1 MRPEA
6 DILARARIGA
16 AAIFLLLGLGMGLWV
31 VHIPVVQKDLAL
43 SDGVLGIALFAVV
56 AGAIASM
63 PLSGWAA
70 TVRGSRP
77 VVRLTTVI
85 FCIGLALPLFA
96 PTFLLLLASGFV
108 LGFGMGGLDVSVNAQ
123 AVTVERRMRRPIMS
137 SLHAFYSLGGLIG
150 SAVGGFLLAQ
160 PWDPAF
166 TLLAASALML
176 VVGVVAGRTLVPDG
190 SATRPADEKI
200 RTRDVLRLRV
210 LALGGLAF
218 LAFFSEGA
226 IGDWSSIFL
235 TRQTGATPAV
245 AATGFVAFSITMTV
259 SRFLGDRVVAALGP
273 RPSLVW
279 GGLLAFAG
287 MVLALAVPNLVAG
300 VIGFALMGVGFA
312 NIVPVLFSA
321 AGRAGVSPSAG
332 IAVVTMIAYGGLLIG
347 PPLIGG
353 LSELVGLSAALS
365 VVAVFGL
372 LLALGARVIP
382 DR

>member
-1 MRPEA
+1 
-6 DILARARIGA
+6 
-16 AAIFLLLGLGMGLWV
+16 MGLWV
-31 VHIPVVQKDLAL
+31 VHIPVVQKDLSL
-43 SDGVLGIALFAVV
+43 SDGVLGVALFSVV

-70 TVRGSRP
+70 TVQGSRP
-77 VVRLTTVI
+77 VVRVTTVL

-108 LGFGMGGLDVSVNAQ
+108 LGFGMGGLDVSINAQ
-123 AVTVERRMRRPIMS
+123 AVTVERAMRRPIMS
-137 SLHAFYSLGGLIG
+137 SLHAFYSLGGLVG
-150 SAVGGFLLAQ
+150 SAVGGLLLAQ
-160 PWDPAF
+160 PWDPAL
-166 TLLAASALML
+166 TLAVASALML
-176 VVGVVAGRTLVPDG
+176 AVGVVAGRTLVSDG
-190 SATRPADEKI
+190 SVSRPTGEKI
-200 RTRDVLRLRV
+200 RAKDVLRLRV

-218 LAFFSEGA
+218 LSFFSEGA
-226 IGDWSSIFL
+226 VGDWSSIFL

-245 AATGFVAFSITMTV
+245 AASGFVAFSITMTA

-300 VIGFALMGVGFA
+300 VIGFGMMGIGLA
-312 NIVPVLFSA
+312 NMVPVVFSA
-321 AGRAGVSPSAG
+321 AGSAGVSPSAG
-332 IAVVTMIAYGGLLIG
+332 IAVVTMIAYGGLLLG

-353 LSELVGLSAALS
+353 LSELVGLNAALS
-365 VVAVFGL
+365 VVALFGL

-382 DR
+382 NR

>member
-1 MRPEA
+1 
-6 DILARARIGA
+6 
-16 AAIFLLLGLGMGLWV
+16 MGLWV

-43 SDGVLGIALFAVV
+43 SDGVLGIALFSVV

-77 VVRLTTVI
+77 VVRATSVL

-96 PTFLLLLASGFV
+96 PTFTLLLASGFV
-108 LGFGMGGLDVSVNAQ
+108 LGFGMGGLDVSINAQ
-123 AVTVERRMRRPIMS
+123 AVTVERAMRRPIMS
-137 SLHAFYSLGGLIG
+137 SLHAYYSLGGLIG
-150 SAVGGFLLAQ
+150 SAVGGLLLAQ
-160 PWDPAF
+160 PWDPAW
-166 TLLAASALML
+166 TLAVASALML
-176 VVGVVAGRTLVPDG
+176 AVGIAAGRTLVSDG
-190 SATRPADEKI
+190 SAARPAGEKI
-200 RTRDVLRLRV
+200 GMRDVLRLRV

-226 IGDWSSIFL
+226 VGDWSSIFL

-245 AATGFVAFSITMTV
+245 AASGFVAFSITMTA

-273 RPSLVW
+273 RTSLVW

-312 NIVPVLFSA
+312 NMVPVVFSA

-332 IAVVTMIAYGGLLIG
+332 IAVVTMIAYGGLLLG

-353 LSELVGLSAALS
+353 LSELVGLAPALS

-372 LLALGARVIP
+372 LLAAGARLIP
-382 DR
+382 KG